1 MLPPAPSHRLLI
13 VTDAWLP
20 QVNGVVRTL
29 TTVVAELRAMGHVV
43 EVIAPDRFR
52 TIPCPTY
59 ADIPLALLPRR
70 RLVRMI
76 EAFRP
81 DALHIATEGPLGMAA
96 RSWAKRTGFAFTTAF
111 HTRFAEYIKA
121 RTGFPVRPVY
131 AWMRRFHGA
140 AQGTMVATQ
149 SLRDELTARGFRNI
163 RPWSRGVD
171 LDLFRPEPREDWG
184 LPRPVFLYVGRVA
197 VEKNIGAFLD
207 LDLPGSKVVVGGGPI
222 LSRLRRE
229 YPDVLFTGP
238 RYGEALARAYAGADV
253 FVFPSLTDTFGL
265 VLLEALACGT
275 PVAAFPVTGTDR
287 RARRCARQDRCG
299 ERRSAGRG
307 AGGADRRS
315 RGVPRAR
322 GALFVARVRRG
333 VPVASG
339 AAGGNVAGLTECAA
353 RLFLQVRDR
362 IVGVEDPT
370 DLLRRIPYRSGR
382 HEVTDLVV
390 PVTIVDR
397 RIGEFQCRLH
407 QGSLV

>member
-1 MLPPAPSHRLLI
+1 MLPPAPSHRILI

-29 TTVVAELRAMGHVV
+29 TTVVDELRAMGHVV

-59 ADIPLALLPRR
+59 RDIPLALLPRR

-96 RSWAKRTGFAFTTAF
+96 RSWAKRTGFRFTTAF

-149 SLRDELTARGFRNI
+149 SLRDELAARGFRNI
-163 RPWSRGVD
+163 RSWSRGVD
-171 LDLFRPEPREDWG
+171 LELFKPEPREDWG

-222 LSRLRRE
+222 LSQLQRE
-229 YPDVLFTGP
+229 YP
-238 RYGEALARAYAGADV
+238 
-253 FVFPSLTDTFGL
+253 
-265 VLLEALACGT
+265 
-275 PVAAFPVTGTDR
+275 R
-287 RARRCARQDRCG
+287 RAVHRPALR
-299 ERRSAGRG
+299 RG
-307 AGGADRRS
+307 AGARLCRR
-315 RGVPRAR
+315 G
-322 GALFVARVRRG
+322 RVR
-333 VPVASG
+333 VPEPDRHVRAG
-339 AAGGNVAGLTECAA
+339 AAGGAGLRHAG
-353 RLFLQVRDR
+353 RGVSGDR
-362 IVGVEDPT
+362 A
-370 DLLRRIPYRSGR
+370 
-382 HEVTDLVV
+382 
-390 PVTIVDR
+390 DR
-397 RIGEFQCRLH
+397 RAGRRARA
-407 QGSLV
+407 GSAR